1 MVLSP
6 LSRQVLHEYSPLNP
20 FMLHTRAL
28 AGRSTVHISSIPRQ
42 QYMPS
47 GVETTTPIHVH
58 NSIVNH
64 VYLGL

>member
-1 MVLSP
+1 
-6 LSRQVLHEYSPLNP
+6 
-20 FMLHTRAL
+20 MLHTRAL
-28 AGRSTVHISSIPRQ
+28 AGRSTVHISSIPQQ

-47 GVETTTPIHVH
+47 GVETTTPIHAH